1 MLDPDPHLVLA
12 YEHSPGDLNDLHAVV
27 YPVVEARISLTV
39 VPTPPTALLLLCMW
53 PCRRM
58 RRANRTQPSP
68 ITHGAPP

>member
-1 MLDPDPHLVLA
+1 
-12 YEHSPGDLNDLHAVV
+12 
-27 YPVVEARISLTV
+27 
-39 VPTPPTALLLLCMW
+39 MW